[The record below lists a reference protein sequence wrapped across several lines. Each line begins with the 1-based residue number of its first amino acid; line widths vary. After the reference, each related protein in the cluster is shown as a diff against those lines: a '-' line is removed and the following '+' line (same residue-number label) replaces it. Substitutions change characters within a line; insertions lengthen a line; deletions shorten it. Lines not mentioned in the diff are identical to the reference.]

1 MWSVIVWE
9 TMSYCDEDPKQLIA
23 CFLRD
28 LLTLRKKLVMYMTED
43 FRVVFDELNELLVES
58 YEELQYLEENDP
70 CQRIDKGENPI
81 DYRLAELQKKWV
93 KEWQEVTLPGCL

>member
-58 YEELQYLEENDP
+58 Y
-70 CQRIDKGENPI
+70 
-81 DYRLAELQKKWV
+81 
-93 KEWQEVTLPGCL
+93 